1 MKRTESGVER
11 ANRQCWECLRR
22 RLVCDH
28 ALPHCKKCVKAGKEC
43 PGYDAQKPLQWVE
56 PGKVTS
62 RRRKKDLTPKVY
74 TIRPKDDEVAV
85 LPFERLHADATAVPS
100 TIDFLGTVTQDDT
113 TTLEWLHLEEP
124 GLSPGAIEIYK
135 SELASLL
142 THEDNAEYVV
152 RMAEQASAGAS
163 VAEQALLT
171 GNQNKL
177 RALIQRGQES
187 EIALL
192 LNTTRNP
199 LDRLKRLL
207 AVMEKNYI
215 PSYDYLSNET
225 SEVVQAVDYCKFPTG
240 PVKLI

>member
-11 ANRQCWECLRR
+11 ANRQCWECLKR

-28 ALPHCKKCVKAGKEC
+28 TLPHCKKCVKAGKEC

-74 TIRPKDDEVAV
+74 TIRPKDDEAAV
-85 LPFERLHADATAVPS
+85 QPLERCHANATAVPS
-100 TIDFLGTVTQDDT
+100 TVDFLNTVTREDP

-124 GLSPGAIEIYK
+124 GPTPGAIEIYK

-142 THEDNAEYVV
+142 VHEENVEYVV
-152 RMAEQASAGAS
+152 QMAEQASAGAS
-163 VAEQALLT
+163 VAEHVLLT
-171 GNQNKL
+171 GNQDKL

-207 AVMEKNYI
+207 SVMENNYI

-225 SEVVQAVDYCKFPTG
+225 SEVVQAVDYCTFPTD

>member
-11 ANRQCWECLRR
+11 ANRQCWECLKR

-28 ALPHCKKCVKAGKEC
+28 TLPHCKKCVKAGKEC

-74 TIRPKDDEVAV
+74 TIGPKDDETAV
-85 LPFERLHADATAVPS
+85 KLLERCHAGATAVPS
-100 TIDFLGTVTQDDT
+100 TVDFLDTVNREDP
-113 TTLEWLHLEEP
+113 TTLGWLHLDEP
-124 GLSPGAIEIYK
+124 GPTPGAIEIYK

-142 THEDNAEYVV
+142 VHEENVEYVV
-152 RMAEQASAGAS
+152 QMAEQASAGAS
-163 VAEQALLT
+163 VAEHVLLT
-171 GNQNKL
+171 GNQDKL

-207 AVMEKNYI
+207 SAMENNYI

-225 SEVVQAVDYCKFPTG
+225 SEVVQAVDYCTFPTA